1 MIGIK
6 KKIMGPM
13 AGLILLI
20 GITACENEL
29 GFSSPQQEERQ
40 VTVSLSLGFADEE
53 DGYTPSGTTRSNG
66 MAQDGAFSAE
76 PVPMVH
82 TRADAGMKPDKL
94 YELRIM
100 QYDSN
105 GTLKKS
111 QSFSG
116 ATDLNKKLTLTLTA
130 LDDCQLVIVACG
142 KDNGSLNFGNSIS
155 ELQKLTLDKSY
166 FDAIPTDGSTSASGI
181 NINKMP
187 YLLHLP
193 HVKVTN
199 EGIQSV
205 EGAYDARL
213 LLKRLAAKMT
223 VAWNNNLTDKTYA
236 VKEVHLCQI
245 PAAFRFLPA
254 ATQTEWGMTYPSAI
268 VEFIDYFRLTDP
280 GDLAAGS
287 KTLWIPANAR
297 GTSAAASS
305 SYYRTKENAPDAAS
319 YTEVVVDN
327 STKNERLYYRAY
339 LGGDASTDFNL
350 LENTDYTWTLN
361 INSTD
366 YRGDGRIQL
375 LDQTPVISTNIV
387 PTSNCLMMLPGTNI
401 CFHPY
406 KHEAGTNGW
415 NTYLTDGATLSADK
429 AIDHVRVLWQTK
441 DTGTSGDLVLGYV
454 VDKDNHA
461 NLVNTTDIG
470 DLNKALVHVK
480 VPVTKGGNAV
490 IEAVNQSGV
499 TVWSWHIWI
508 SDYVPAGLDAS
519 KITDGVTREAAIN
532 DARNATQGGAVQ
544 VYQGIS
550 WTDAAGAFYKCV
562 IMDRNL
568 GATKAGMQ
576 DNQIDGR
583 RTLGLLYQGGRKD
596 PFFAAADGTTK
607 ETKTIFDE
615 AGEPLDVKKQK
626 LTSVEQLIQNPLT
639 YSTGTNNEYP
649 AISYNWNGDGPK
661 TIYDPCPKGWRVPSN
676 GITQSRLS
684 GYNPSIFNDDG
695 TFKYCMWIGFGV
707 NDGTTG
713 ALESIK
719 PTFNNIMFYNGSTIS
734 SITGAVQEPDF
745 VGSGFIYYG
754 TSEGPDGDK
763 SIFFPAVSLREMN
776 GTYRDKKN
784 NTVYQWTSEHGTK
797 TTSGM
802 LIYQI
807 QDNTIAVTHPIDWKF
822 GFSVRCVQDNIRKK
836 P

>member
-236 VKEVHLCQI
+236 VKEVRLCQI

-254 ATQTEWGMTYPSAI
+254 ATQTGWGMTYPSAI

>member
-236 VKEVHLCQI
+236 VKEVRLCQI
-245 PAAFRFLPA
+245 PAAFRLFPA

-401 CFHPY
+401 CFNPY

-454 VDKDNHA
+454 VDEDNHS
-461 NLVNTTDIG
+461 NLVNATDVG
-470 DLNKALVHVK
+470 DLNKALVHVE
-480 VPVTKGGNAV
+480 VPVTKGGNAL
-490 IEAVNQSGV
+490 IAAYNSSNKII
-499 TVWSWHIWI
+499 WSWHIWI
-508 SDYVPAGLDAS
+508 SEYVPVGINVSNVIDDTS
-519 KITDGVTREAAIN
+519 RKAAISA
-532 DARNATQGGAVQ
+532 ARTATQGGTVQ
-544 VYQGIS
+544 TYAGGS
-550 WTDAAGAFYKCV
+550 WTDPSGAFYKKV

-568 GATKAGMQ
+568 GAVKAGIQTNM
-576 DNQIDGR
+576 IDAI
-583 RTLGLLYQGGRKD
+583 RTFGLLYQGGRKD
-596 PFFAAADGTTK
+596 PFFSTADGTNTD
-607 ETKTIFDE
+607 TKTFYDGNGT
-615 AGEPLDVKKQK
+615 ALSLQK
-626 LTSVEQLIQNPLT
+626 YGLANITALIENPFVYNTNQNQEVP
-639 YSTGTNNEYP
+639 
-649 AISYNWNGDGPK
+649 NWEDNGKK
-661 TIYDPCPKGWRVPSN
+661 TIMDPCPKGWRVPVN
-676 GITQSRLS
+676 NIDEIPDKL
-684 GYNPSIFNDDG
+684 DG
-695 TFKYCMWIGFGV
+695 SSQDTKKGCMWAGFGSTDINLIYERV
-707 NDGTTG
+707 Q
-713 ALESIK
+713 
-719 PTFNNIMFYNGSTIS
+719 PTFNNVMYYDAKENTLGDLTQNVAWKS
-734 SITGAVQEPDF
+734 SA
-745 VGSGFIYYG
+745 VGSGYVYFG
-754 TSEGPDGDK
+754 TQAGSESGNK
-763 SIFFPAVSLREMN
+763 EIFFPAVALREA
-776 GTYRDKKN
+776 GSGEYRASVQN
-784 NTVYQWTSEHGTK
+784 NAVFLWSSTK
-797 TTSGM
+797 MSKSAFQH
-802 LIYQI
+802 YQI
-807 QDNTIAVTHPIDWKF
+807 QPARDMPTYYIHISCGHAPGAGY
-822 GFSVRCVQDNIRKK
+822 GFSVRCVQDDK
-836 P
+836 

>member
-6 KKIMGPM
+6 KKIMGLM

-29 GFSSPQQEERQ
+29 GFSSPQQEEKQ
-40 VTVSLSLGFADEE
+40 VAVSLSVGFADEE

-105 GTLKKS
+105 GILKKS

-116 ATDLNKKLTLTLTA
+116 ATDLNKKLTLSLTA

-213 LLKRLAAKMT
+213 LLKRLATKMT
-223 VAWNNNLTDKTYA
+223 VVWNNNLTDKTYA
-236 VKEVHLCQI
+236 VKEVRLCQI
-245 PAAFRFLPA
+245 PAAFRLFPA

-401 CFHPY
+401 CFNPY

-454 VDKDNHA
+454 VDEDNHS
-461 NLVNTTDIG
+461 NLVNATDVG
-470 DLNKALVHVK
+470 DLNKALVHVE
-480 VPVTKGGNAV
+480 VPVTKGGNAL
-490 IEAVNQSGV
+490 ITAYNSSNKII
-499 TVWSWHIWI
+499 WSWHIWI
-508 SDYVPAGLDAS
+508 SEYVPVGINVSNVIDDTS
-519 KITDGVTREAAIN
+519 RKAAISA
-532 DARNATQGGAVQ
+532 ARTATQGGTVQ
-544 VYQGIS
+544 TYAGGS
-550 WTDAAGAFYKCV
+550 WTDPSGAFYKKV

-568 GATKAGMQ
+568 GAVKAGIQTNM
-576 DNQIDGR
+576 IDAI
-583 RTLGLLYQGGRKD
+583 RTFGLLYQGGRKD
-596 PFFAAADGTTK
+596 PFFSTADGTNTD
-607 ETKTIFDE
+607 TKTFYDGNGT
-615 AGEPLDVKKQK
+615 ALSLQK
-626 LTSVEQLIQNPLT
+626 YGLANITALIENPFVYNTNQNQEVP
-639 YSTGTNNEYP
+639 
-649 AISYNWNGDGPK
+649 NWEDNGKK
-661 TIYDPCPKGWRVPSN
+661 TIMDPCPKGWRVPVNNIDEIPDKLGGSSQDTKK
-676 GITQSRLS
+676 GW
-684 GYNPSIFNDDG
+684 
-695 TFKYCMWIGFGV
+695 MWAGFGSTDINLIYERV
-707 NDGTTG
+707 Q
-713 ALESIK
+713 
-719 PTFNNIMFYNGSTIS
+719 PTFNNVMYYDAKENTLGDLTQNVAWKS
-734 SITGAVQEPDF
+734 SA
-745 VGSGFIYYG
+745 VGSGYVYFG
-754 TSEGPDGDK
+754 TQAGSESGNK
-763 SIFFPAVSLREMN
+763 EIFFPAVALREA
-776 GTYRDKKN
+776 GSGEYRASVQN
-784 NTVYQWTSEHGTK
+784 NAVFLWSSTK
-797 TTSGM
+797 MSKSAFQH
-802 LIYQI
+802 YQI
-807 QDNTIAVTHPIDWKF
+807 QPARDMPTYYIHISCGHAPGAGY
-822 GFSVRCVQDNIRKK
+822 GFSVRCVQDDK
-836 P
+836 

>member
-29 GFSSPQQEERQ
+29 GFSSPQQEEKQ
-40 VTVSLSLGFADEE
+40 VAVSLSLGFADEE

-213 LLKRLAAKMT
+213 LLKRLATKMT
-223 VAWNNNLTDKTYA
+223 VAWNNNLTDKTYT
-236 VKEVHLCQI
+236 VKEVRLCQI
-245 PAAFRFLPA
+245 PAAFRLLPA

-319 YTEVVVDN
+319 YAEVVVDN

-401 CFHPY
+401 CFNPY
-406 KHEAGTNGW
+406 KHEAGTDGW

-519 KITDGVTREAAIN
+519 KITDGATREAAIN

-615 AGEPLDVKKQK
+615 VGEPLDVKKQK

-676 GITQSRLS
+676 GITQSALS
-684 GYNPSIFNDDG
+684 GYNSSIFSDDG
-695 TFKYCMWIGFGV
+695 TFKYCMWIGFGA

-719 PTFNNIMFYNGSTIS
+719 PKFNNIMFYNGSTIS

-754 TSEGPDGDK
+754 TSEGPDCDK

-784 NTVYQWTSEHGTK
+784 STVYQWTSEHGTK

-807 QDNTIAVTHPIDWKF
+807 QDNAIAVTHPIDWKF

>member
-116 ATDLNKKLTLTLTA
+116 ATNLNKKLTLTLTA

-236 VKEVHLCQI
+236 VKEVRLCQI

-649 AISYNWNGDGPK
+649 AISYNWIGDGPK

>member
-29 GFSSPQQEERQ
+29 GFSSPQQEEKQ
-40 VTVSLSLGFADEE
+40 VAVSLSLGFADEE

-105 GTLKKS
+105 GILKKS

-116 ATDLNKKLTLTLTA
+116 ATDLNKKLTLSLTA

-193 HVKVTN
+193 HVKVTS

-213 LLKRLAAKMT
+213 LLKRLATKMT
-223 VAWNNNLTDKTYA
+223 VVWNNNLTDKTYA
-236 VKEVHLCQI
+236 VKEVRLCQI
-245 PAAFRFLPA
+245 PAAFRLLPE

-401 CFHPY
+401 CFNPY

-454 VDKDNHA
+454 VDEDNHS
-461 NLVNTTDIG
+461 NLVNATDVG
-470 DLNKALVHVK
+470 DLNKALVHVE
-480 VPVTKGGNAV
+480 VPVTKGGNAL
-490 IEAVNQSGV
+490 IAAYNSSNKII
-499 TVWSWHIWI
+499 WSWHIWI
-508 SDYVPAGLDAS
+508 SEYVPVGINVSNVIDDTS
-519 KITDGVTREAAIN
+519 RKAAISA
-532 DARNATQGGAVQ
+532 ARTATQGGTVQ
-544 VYQGIS
+544 TYAGGS
-550 WTDAAGAFYKCV
+550 WTDPSGAFYKKV

-568 GATKAGMQ
+568 GAVKAGIQTNM
-576 DNQIDGR
+576 IDAI
-583 RTLGLLYQGGRKD
+583 RTFGLLYQGGRKD
-596 PFFAAADGTTK
+596 PFFSTADGTNTD
-607 ETKTIFDE
+607 TKTFYDGNGT
-615 AGEPLDVKKQK
+615 ALSLQK
-626 LTSVEQLIQNPLT
+626 YGLANITALIENPFVYNTNQNQEVP
-639 YSTGTNNEYP
+639 
-649 AISYNWNGDGPK
+649 NWEDNGKK
-661 TIYDPCPKGWRVPSN
+661 TIMDPCPKGWRVPVN
-676 GITQSRLS
+676 NIDLIPDELGQSS
-684 GYNPSIFNDDG
+684 QDTKKG
-695 TFKYCMWIGFGV
+695 CMWAGFGSTDINLIYERV
-707 NDGTTG
+707 Q
-713 ALESIK
+713 
-719 PTFNNIMFYNGSTIS
+719 PTFNNVMYYDAKENTLGDLTQNVAWKS
-734 SITGAVQEPDF
+734 SA
-745 VGSGFIYYG
+745 VGSGYVYFG
-754 TSEGPDGDK
+754 TQAGSESGNK
-763 SIFFPAVSLREMN
+763 EIFFPAVALREA
-776 GTYRDKKN
+776 GSGEYRASVQN
-784 NTVYQWTSEHGTK
+784 NAVFLWSSTK
-797 TTSGM
+797 MSKSAFQH
-802 LIYQI
+802 YQI
-807 QDNTIAVTHPIDWKF
+807 QPARDMPTYYIHISCGHAPGAGY
-822 GFSVRCVQDNIRKK
+822 GFSVRCVQDDK
-836 P
+836 

>member
-29 GFSSPQQEERQ
+29 GFSSPQQEEKQ
-40 VTVSLSLGFADEE
+40 VAVSLSLGFADEE

-213 LLKRLAAKMT
+213 LLKRLATKMT
-223 VAWNNNLTDKTYA
+223 VAWNNNLTDKTYT
-236 VKEVHLCQI
+236 VKEVRLCQI
-245 PAAFRFLPA
+245 PAAFRLLPA

-401 CFHPY
+401 CFNPY

-454 VDKDNHA
+454 VDEDNHSNLA
-461 NLVNTTDIG
+461 NATDVG
-470 DLNKALVHVK
+470 DLNKALVHVE
-480 VPVTKGGNAV
+480 VPVTKGGNAL
-490 IEAVNQSGV
+490 IAAYNSSNKII
-499 TVWSWHIWI
+499 WSWHIWI
-508 SDYVPAGLDAS
+508 SEYVPVGMNVSNVIDDTS
-519 KITDGVTREAAIN
+519 RKAAISA
-532 DARNATQGGAVQ
+532 ARTATQGGTVQ
-544 VYQGIS
+544 TYAGGS
-550 WTDAAGAFYKCV
+550 WTDPSGAFYKKV

-568 GATKAGMQ
+568 GAVKAGIQTNM
-576 DNQIDGR
+576 IDAI
-583 RTLGLLYQGGRKD
+583 RTFGLLYQGGRKD
-596 PFFAAADGTTK
+596 PFFSTADGTNTD
-607 ETKTIFDE
+607 TKTFYDGNGT
-615 AGEPLDVKKQK
+615 ALSLQK
-626 LTSVEQLIQNPLT
+626 YGLANITALIENPFVYNTNQNQEVP
-639 YSTGTNNEYP
+639 
-649 AISYNWNGDGPK
+649 NWEDNGKK
-661 TIYDPCPKGWRVPSN
+661 TIMDPCPKGWRVPVNNIDEIPDKLCGSSQDTKK
-676 GITQSRLS
+676 G
-684 GYNPSIFNDDG
+684 
-695 TFKYCMWIGFGV
+695 CMWAGFGSTDINLIYERV
-707 NDGTTG
+707 Q
-713 ALESIK
+713 
-719 PTFNNIMFYNGSTIS
+719 PTFNNVMYYDAKENTLGDLTQNVAWKS
-734 SITGAVQEPDF
+734 SA
-745 VGSGFIYYG
+745 VGSGYVYFG
-754 TSEGPDGDK
+754 TQAGSESGNK
-763 SIFFPAVSLREMN
+763 EIFFPAVALREA
-776 GTYRDKKN
+776 GSGEYRASVQN
-784 NTVYQWTSEHGTK
+784 NAVFLWSSTK
-797 TTSGM
+797 MSKSAFQH
-802 LIYQI
+802 YQI
-807 QDNTIAVTHPIDWKF
+807 QPARDMPTYYIHISCGHAPGAGY
-822 GFSVRCVQDNIRKK
+822 GFSVRCVQDDK
-836 P
+836 

>member
-236 VKEVHLCQI
+236 VKEVRLCQI

-807 QDNTIAVTHPIDWKF
+807 QDNTIAVTHPIDRKF

>member
-213 LLKRLAAKMT
+213 LLKRLATKMT
-223 VAWNNNLTDKTYA
+223 VVWNNNLTDKTYA
-236 VKEVHLCQI
+236 VKEVRLCQI
-245 PAAFRFLPA
+245 PAAFRLFPA

-401 CFHPY
+401 CFNPY

-454 VDKDNHA
+454 VDEDNHS
-461 NLVNTTDIG
+461 NLVNATDVG
-470 DLNKALVHVK
+470 DLNKALVHVE
-480 VPVTKGGNAV
+480 VPVTKGGNAL
-490 IEAVNQSGV
+490 IAAYNSSNKII
-499 TVWSWHIWI
+499 WSWHIWI
-508 SDYVPAGLDAS
+508 SEYVPVGINVSNVIDDTS
-519 KITDGVTREAAIN
+519 RKAAISA
-532 DARNATQGGAVQ
+532 ARTATQGGTVQ
-544 VYQGIS
+544 TYAGGS
-550 WTDAAGAFYKCV
+550 WTDPSGAFYKKV

-568 GATKAGMQ
+568 GAVKAGIQTNM
-576 DNQIDGR
+576 IDAI
-583 RTLGLLYQGGRKD
+583 RTFGLLYQGGRKD
-596 PFFAAADGTTK
+596 PFFSTADGTNTD
-607 ETKTIFDE
+607 TKTFYDGNGT
-615 AGEPLDVKKQK
+615 ALSLQK
-626 LTSVEQLIQNPLT
+626 YGLANITALIENPFVYNTNQNQEVPNWEDNN
-639 YSTGTNNEYP
+639 YGSMPERMESTG
-649 AISYNWNGDGPK
+649 K
-661 TIYDPCPKGWRVPSN
+661 
-676 GITQSRLS
+676 
-684 GYNPSIFNDDG
+684 
-695 TFKYCMWIGFGV
+695 
-707 NDGTTG
+707 
-713 ALESIK
+713 
-719 PTFNNIMFYNGSTIS
+719 
-734 SITGAVQEPDF
+734 
-745 VGSGFIYYG
+745 
-754 TSEGPDGDK
+754 
-763 SIFFPAVSLREMN
+763 
-776 GTYRDKKN
+776 
-784 NTVYQWTSEHGTK
+784 
-797 TTSGM
+797 
-802 LIYQI
+802 
-807 QDNTIAVTHPIDWKF
+807 
-822 GFSVRCVQDNIRKK
+822 
-836 P
+836 

>member
-29 GFSSPQQEERQ
+29 GFSSPQQEEKQ
-40 VTVSLSLGFADEE
+40 VAVSLSLGFADEE

-116 ATDLNKKLTLTLTA
+116 ATDLNKKLTLSLTA

-213 LLKRLAAKMT
+213 LLKRLATKMT
-223 VAWNNNLTDKTYA
+223 VVWNNNLTDKTYA
-236 VKEVHLCQI
+236 VKEVRLCQI
-245 PAAFRFLPA
+245 PAAFRLLPA

-401 CFHPY
+401 CFNPY

-695 TFKYCMWIGFGV
+695 TFKYCMWIGFGA

-754 TSEGPDGDK
+754 TSVGPDGDK

-784 NTVYQWTSEHGTK
+784 STVYQWTSEHGTK

-807 QDNTIAVTHPIDWKF
+807 QDNAIAVTHPIDWKF

>member
-236 VKEVHLCQI
+236 VKEVRLCQI

-305 SYYRTKENAPDAAS
+305 PYYRTKENAPDAAS

>member
-29 GFSSPQQEERQ
+29 GFSSPQQEEKQ
-40 VTVSLSLGFADEE
+40 VAVSLSVGFADEE

-105 GTLKKS
+105 GILKKS

-116 ATDLNKKLTLTLTA
+116 ATDLNKKLTLSLTA

-236 VKEVHLCQI
+236 VKEVRLCQI

-350 LENTDYTWTLN
+350 LENTDYT
-361 INSTD
+361 
-366 YRGDGRIQL
+366 
-375 LDQTPVISTNIV
+375 
-387 PTSNCLMMLPGTNI
+387 
-401 CFHPY
+401 
-406 KHEAGTNGW
+406 
-415 NTYLTDGATLSADK
+415 
-429 AIDHVRVLWQTK
+429 
-441 DTGTSGDLVLGYV
+441 
-454 VDKDNHA
+454 
-461 NLVNTTDIG
+461 
-470 DLNKALVHVK
+470 
-480 VPVTKGGNAV
+480 
-490 IEAVNQSGV
+490 
-499 TVWSWHIWI
+499 
-508 SDYVPAGLDAS
+508 
-519 KITDGVTREAAIN
+519 
-532 DARNATQGGAVQ
+532 
-544 VYQGIS
+544 
-550 WTDAAGAFYKCV
+550 
-562 IMDRNL
+562 
-568 GATKAGMQ
+568 
-576 DNQIDGR
+576 
-583 RTLGLLYQGGRKD
+583 
-596 PFFAAADGTTK
+596 
-607 ETKTIFDE
+607 
-615 AGEPLDVKKQK
+615 
-626 LTSVEQLIQNPLT
+626 
-639 YSTGTNNEYP
+639 
-649 AISYNWNGDGPK
+649 
-661 TIYDPCPKGWRVPSN
+661 
-676 GITQSRLS
+676 
-684 GYNPSIFNDDG
+684 
-695 TFKYCMWIGFGV
+695 
-707 NDGTTG
+707 
-713 ALESIK
+713 
-719 PTFNNIMFYNGSTIS
+719 
-734 SITGAVQEPDF
+734 
-745 VGSGFIYYG
+745 
-754 TSEGPDGDK
+754 
-763 SIFFPAVSLREMN
+763 
-776 GTYRDKKN
+776 
-784 NTVYQWTSEHGTK
+784 
-797 TTSGM
+797 
-802 LIYQI
+802 
-807 QDNTIAVTHPIDWKF
+807 
-822 GFSVRCVQDNIRKK
+822 
-836 P
+836 

>member
-6 KKIMGPM
+6 KKIMGLM

-29 GFSSPQQEERQ
+29 GFSSPQQEEKQ
-40 VTVSLSLGFADEE
+40 VAVSLSLGFADEE

-236 VKEVHLCQI
+236 VKEVRLCQI

>member
-236 VKEVHLCQI
+236 VKEVRLCQI

-763 SIFFPAVSLREMN
+763 SIFFPAVSLREMGGN
-776 GTYRDKKN
+776 YRDKKN

>member
-1 MIGIK
+1 M
-6 KKIMGPM
+6 
-13 AGLILLI
+13 
-20 GITACENEL
+20 
-29 GFSSPQQEERQ
+29 
-40 VTVSLSLGFADEE
+40 
-53 DGYTPSGTTRSNG
+53 
-66 MAQDGAFSAE
+66 
-76 PVPMVH
+76 
-82 TRADAGMKPDKL
+82 
-94 YELRIM
+94 
-100 QYDSN
+100 
-105 GTLKKS
+105 
-111 QSFSG
+111 
-116 ATDLNKKLTLTLTA
+116 
-130 LDDCQLVIVACG
+130 
-142 KDNGSLNFGNSIS
+142 
-155 ELQKLTLDKSY
+155 
-166 FDAIPTDGSTSASGI
+166 
-181 NINKMP
+181 
-187 YLLHLP
+187 
-193 HVKVTN
+193 
-199 EGIQSV
+199 
-205 EGAYDARL
+205 
-213 LLKRLAAKMT
+213 
-223 VAWNNNLTDKTYA
+223 
-236 VKEVHLCQI
+236 
-245 PAAFRFLPA
+245 
-254 ATQTEWGMTYPSAI
+254 
-268 VEFIDYFRLTDP
+268 
-280 GDLAAGS
+280 
-287 KTLWIPANAR
+287 
-297 GTSAAASS
+297 
-305 SYYRTKENAPDAAS
+305 
-319 YTEVVVDN
+319 
-327 STKNERLYYRAY
+327 
-339 LGGDASTDFNL
+339 
-350 LENTDYTWTLN
+350 N

-649 AISYNWNGDGPK
+649 AISYNWIGDGPK

>member
-29 GFSSPQQEERQ
+29 GFSSPQQEEKQ
-40 VTVSLSLGFADEE
+40 VAVSLSLGFADEE

-105 GTLKKS
+105 GILKKS

-116 ATDLNKKLTLTLTA
+116 ATDLNKKLTLSLTA

-213 LLKRLAAKMT
+213 LLKRLATKMT
-223 VAWNNNLTDKTYA
+223 IAWNNNLTDNNYA
-236 VKEVHLCQI
+236 VKEVRLCQI
-245 PAAFRFLPA
+245 PAAFRLLPE

-401 CFHPY
+401 CFNPY

-490 IEAVNQSGV
+490 IEAVNQSGA

-519 KITDGVTREAAIN
+519 KITDGATREAAIN

-615 AGEPLDVKKQK
+615 VGEPLDVKKQK

-695 TFKYCMWIGFGV
+695 TFKYCMWIGFGA

-754 TSEGPDGDK
+754 TSVGPDGDK

-784 NTVYQWTSEHGTK
+784 STVYQWTSEHGTK

-807 QDNTIAVTHPIDWKF
+807 QDNAIAVTHPIDWKF

>member
-76 PVPMVH
+76 PVQMVH

-236 VKEVHLCQI
+236 VKEVRLCQI

>member
-29 GFSSPQQEERQ
+29 GFSSPQQEEKQ

-236 VKEVHLCQI
+236 VKEVRLCQI

>member
-100 QYDSN
+100 QYVSN

-236 VKEVHLCQI
+236 VKEVRLCQI

>member
-29 GFSSPQQEERQ
+29 GFSSPQQEEKQ

-66 MAQDGAFSAE
+66 MVQDGAFSAE

-116 ATDLNKKLTLTLTA
+116 STDLNKKLTLSLAA

-142 KDNGSLNFGNSIS
+142 KDNGSLNFGNNIS

-213 LLKRLAAKMT
+213 LLKRLATKMT
-223 VAWNNNLTDKTYA
+223 VVWNNNLTDKTYA
-236 VKEVHLCQI
+236 VKEVRLCQI

-401 CFHPY
+401 CFNPY
-406 KHEAGTNGW
+406 KHEAGTDGW

-454 VDKDNHA
+454 VDEDNHA

-519 KITDGVTREAAIN
+519 KITDGATREAAIN

-615 AGEPLDVKKQK
+615 VGEPLDVKKQK

-639 YSTGTNNEYP
+639 YSIGTNNEYP

-676 GITQSRLS
+676 GITQSALS
-684 GYNPSIFNDDG
+684 GYNSSIFSDDG
-695 TFKYCMWIGFGV
+695 TFKYCMWIGFGA

-719 PTFNNIMFYNGSTIS
+719 PKFNNIMFYNGSTIS
-734 SITGAVQEPDF
+734 SIIGAVQEPDF

-784 NTVYQWTSEHGTK
+784 STVYQWTSEHGTK

-807 QDNTIAVTHPIDWKF
+807 QDNAIAVTHPIDWKF

>member
-6 KKIMGPM
+6 KKIMGLM

-29 GFSSPQQEERQ
+29 GFSSPQQEEKQ
-40 VTVSLSLGFADEE
+40 VAVSLSLGFADEE

-105 GTLKKS
+105 GILKKS

-116 ATDLNKKLTLTLTA
+116 ATDLNKKLTLSLTA

-213 LLKRLAAKMT
+213 LLKRLATKMT
-223 VAWNNNLTDKTYA
+223 VVWNNNLTDKTYA
-236 VKEVHLCQI
+236 VKEVRLCQI
-245 PAAFRFLPA
+245 PAAFRLLPA

-401 CFHPY
+401 CFNPY

-454 VDKDNHA
+454 VDEDNHS
-461 NLVNTTDIG
+461 NLVNATDVG
-470 DLNKALVHVK
+470 DLNKALVHVE
-480 VPVTKGGNAV
+480 VPVTKGGNAL
-490 IEAVNQSGV
+490 IAAYNSSNKII
-499 TVWSWHIWI
+499 WSWHIWI
-508 SDYVPAGLDAS
+508 SEYVPVGINVSNVIDDTS
-519 KITDGVTREAAIN
+519 RKAAISA
-532 DARNATQGGAVQ
+532 ARTATQGGTVQ
-544 VYQGIS
+544 TYAGGS
-550 WTDAAGAFYKCV
+550 WTDPSGAFYKKV

-568 GATKAGMQ
+568 GAVKAGIQTNM
-576 DNQIDGR
+576 IDAI
-583 RTLGLLYQGGRKD
+583 RTFGLLYQGGRKD
-596 PFFAAADGTTK
+596 PFFSTADGTNTD
-607 ETKTIFDE
+607 TKTFYDGNGT
-615 AGEPLDVKKQK
+615 ALSLQK
-626 LTSVEQLIQNPLT
+626 YGLANITALIEKLFVYNTNQNQEVP
-639 YSTGTNNEYP
+639 
-649 AISYNWNGDGPK
+649 NWEDNGKK
-661 TIYDPCPKGWRVPSN
+661 TIMDP
-676 GITQSRLS
+676 
-684 GYNPSIFNDDG
+684 
-695 TFKYCMWIGFGV
+695 
-707 NDGTTG
+707 
-713 ALESIK
+713 
-719 PTFNNIMFYNGSTIS
+719 
-734 SITGAVQEPDF
+734 
-745 VGSGFIYYG
+745 
-754 TSEGPDGDK
+754 
-763 SIFFPAVSLREMN
+763 
-776 GTYRDKKN
+776 
-784 NTVYQWTSEHGTK
+784 
-797 TTSGM
+797 
-802 LIYQI
+802 
-807 QDNTIAVTHPIDWKF
+807 
-822 GFSVRCVQDNIRKK
+822 
-836 P
+836 

>member
-236 VKEVHLCQI
+236 VKEVRLCQI